1 MEFKERYYP
10 VDKQIFERLMQKH
23 GTVSSRAS
31 IEMGY
36 SKGTISAALF
46 AGHISRKMAAA
57 LYRTYGIAP
66 NDYAPKTQVVQ
77 KDEPKPETTTA
88 VMTYGAAR
96 TRPIDAALLPDGV
109 YCLEFVDVRNG
120 RKTGDKPEGYKFVTI
135 ATGNN
140 MRVPYYFALYNREAG
155 GEIVNELGEEWIRH
169 LLRVTLGNDYRE
181 DSDVREIV
189 GRRCWAYLMIYD
201 NKNGKRYNRTVWV
214 EPMGTTDYG
223 EPEQTEP
230 LTWRDFLNAEA
241 DDETLID
248 ALQYIAGELGLRRH
262 TITAA
267 S

>member
-23 GTVSSRAS
+23 GTVSSRAGM
-31 IEMGY
+31 EMGY

-77 KDEPKPETTTA
+77 KDEPKPEPTTA
-88 VMTYGAAR
+88 VMTYGAAQ
-96 TRPIDAALLPDGV
+96 TKPIDSALLPDGV
-109 YCLEFVDVRNG
+109 YCLEFVGVREG
-120 RKTGDKPEGYKFVTI
+120 RRTGNSPEGYKFVTI

-140 MRVPYYFALYNREAG
+140 ARMPYYFALYNRKAG
-155 GEIVNELGEEWIRH
+155 GEIVDALGEEWIRH

-181 DSDVREIV
+181 DSDVSEVV
-189 GRRCWAYLMIYD
+189 GRKCWAYIMIYE
-201 NKNGKRYNRTVWV
+201 KGEKRYNRTVWV
-214 EPMGTTDYG
+214 EPMGTVDYG
-223 EPEQTEP
+223 QEEEAEP
-230 LTWRDFLNAEA
+230 LTWRDFLNAGA

-248 ALQYIAGELGLRRH
+248 ALQYIAGEIGLRKR
-262 TITAA
+262 A